1 MAVPPAFDGTGQDP
15 VQIIDARDPD
25 VNFTWIPADFLQA
38 HEIRPWSQMTTWF
51 GEGAVLSETSNAR
64 AVAAGLTYRSL
75 ATITLDTLAWFR
87 SLPAERQA
95 NMVAGV
101 PADQER
107 ALLQAW
113 HAARG

>member
-64 AVAAGLTYRSL
+64 AVA
-75 ATITLDTLAWFR
+75 
-87 SLPAERQA
+87 
-95 NMVAGV
+95 GV